1 MKKTQI
7 GWVILIAAVFV
18 IGITTT
24 QPAST
29 NQLFYII
36 VGMILLVI
44 LFGALTLS
52 VDDEYVTFS
61 FGIGLFRK
69 KYKIDEITVCRPL
82 SYFALGWGI
91 RFRPGVTIFNVSGN
105 KAIEIRRRGKRDIWI
120 GTEFPD
126 EFAAYINE
134 KMEQKSKNSI
144 K

>member
-36 VGMILLVI
+36 VGMILMVI
-44 LFGALTLS
+44 LFGTLTLS
-52 VDDEYVTFS
+52 VDDEYVAFS
-61 FGIGLFRK
+61 FGIGLIRG

-82 SYFALGWGI
+82 SYFPLGWGI
-91 RFRPGVTIFNVSGN
+91 RFRPGATLFNVSGN

-144 K
+144 

>member
-36 VGMILLVI
+36 VGMILMVI
-44 LFGALTLS
+44 LFGTLTLS

-61 FGIGLFRK
+61 FGIGLIRG